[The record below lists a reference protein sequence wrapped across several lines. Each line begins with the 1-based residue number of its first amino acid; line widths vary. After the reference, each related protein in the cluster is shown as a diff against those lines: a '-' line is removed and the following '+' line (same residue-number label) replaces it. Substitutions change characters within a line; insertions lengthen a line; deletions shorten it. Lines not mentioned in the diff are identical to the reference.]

1 MKILIVGAG
10 RIGISVAESLVSEA
24 NDITVVDRNPEHIAY
39 LQSRF
44 DLRGIVGE
52 ASSPQVLRDAGAD
65 DTDMLIAVT
74 SNDETN
80 LVVSLLAARLF
91 NIPTRIARV
100 RNSELRNFPRILGEE
115 GFEATA
121 VIWPEQAVTS
131 YLVKLIDF
139 PEANQVLEFGEGLA
153 ALIAVRAKAG
163 SPLVGRRVADLET
176 HLPHVEARIISIFR
190 RNRRLDVDKN
200 TVIEAG
206 DEVICLCDAR
216 NARLVLSEIRR
227 HEPPVRNILLAGN
240 ASMCLALAR
249 RLTSSEDADRRTEL
263 SIRILEKDRS
273 KVELLAGQLRS
284 SVIVIEGDYT
294 DEEVLSDAG
303 VETCDLFIALS
314 EDDGDNVLSAML
326 AKKLGAQRTIA
337 LVNRKV
343 YGDLMQGSQ
352 IDITLSPSQAALGEL
367 IKHVRRGDVT
377 AAYSLRHGV
386 AEALE
391 IVAHGNRRSSRVVG
405 RPIRDLALPEGANI
419 GAVIRGEGEDAVVL
433 MGKPDVVIEAEDHV
447 VVFVASKRLIP
458 KIERLFAVDV
468 GFF

>member
-1 MKILIVGAG
+1 M
-10 RIGISVAESLVSEA
+10 
-24 NDITVVDRNPEHIAY
+24 
-39 LQSRF
+39 
-44 DLRGIVGE
+44 
-52 ASSPQVLRDAGAD
+52 
-65 DTDMLIAVT
+65 
-74 SNDETN
+74 
-80 LVVSLLAARLF
+80 
-91 NIPTRIARV
+91 
-100 RNSELRNFPRILGEE
+100 
-115 GFEATA
+115 
-121 VIWPEQAVTS
+121 
-131 YLVKLIDF
+131 KLIDF